1 MRADWVQIK
10 RGDVMP
16 QYAGIY
22 VTMYRTG
29 EIVMSKV
36 TYQRMG
42 EPKAFH
48 IFYDRTNRRIGLK
61 PTVLTMKDAYPALVS
76 NRAGAKM
83 VRGHRLMVE
92 ENIDLPMT
100 VRFYDADINDE
111 GWLILDL
118 RTAKVSPRARSKKT
132 GDGRQGDRETGRRT
146 TPSAQS
152 G

>member
-36 TYQRMG
+36 TYERLG
-42 EPKAFH
+42 APKAFLLY
-48 IFYDRTNRRIGLK
+48 FDRANKRIGLQ
-61 PTVLTMKDAYPALVS
+61 PTALTMKDAYPALVS

-83 VRGHRLMVE
+83 VRAHRLMVE
-92 ENIDLPMT
+92 EKIDLPMT
-100 VRFYDADINDE
+100 VRFYDADINDD
-111 GWLILDL
+111 GWLMLDL
-118 RTAKVSPRARSKKT
+118 RTAKVSPRARR
-132 GDGRQGDRETGRRT
+132 RQGD
-146 TPSAQS
+146 
-152 G
+152 